1 MSEPRKLPT
10 FASEAEEA
18 EWWFETREQRAAEYL
33 EKQGDAPVRT
43 GRLARRVAESQG
55 FTPISL
61 DSQDISNAKQL
72 AEQSGMEVKNYLAM
86 LIHEALQQKMQ
97 NAA

>member
-1 MSEPRKLPT
+1 MNEPKKIPA

-18 EWWFETREQRAAEYL
+18 AWWFETREQRAAEYI
-33 EKQGDAPVRT
+33 EKHGDAPVQT
-43 GRLARRVAESQG
+43 GRLGRRVAEAQG

-86 LIHEALQQKMQ
+86 LVHEALQQKMQ